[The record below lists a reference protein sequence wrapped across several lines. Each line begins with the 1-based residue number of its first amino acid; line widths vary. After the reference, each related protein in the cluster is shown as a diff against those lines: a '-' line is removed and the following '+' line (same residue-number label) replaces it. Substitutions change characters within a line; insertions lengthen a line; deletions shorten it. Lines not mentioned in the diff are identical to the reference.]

1 MPRFGERLMHAWNA
15 FNGRDRP
22 EKYVDYGP
30 GYSTRPDRL
39 RLTRGNERSIVTAV
53 YNRIGID
60 CASVAIRHVRVDEN
74 ERYLETIHSGLN
86 ECLSVEANKDQTGRA
101 FVQDAIMS
109 MCDEGVIAIVPVD
122 TDIRPINNG
131 GFDIRSMRTA
141 KIVQWYPDEVR
152 VSIWNDRKGIKEELT
167 LPKKMVAI
175 VENPL
180 YAVMNEPNSTMQRL
194 IRKLNMLDIVDE
206 QNSSG
211 KMNMIIQLPY
221 TVRTDLQKAR
231 AEERRKNIEMQLT
244 SSKYGIAYADA
255 TEKITQLGGGVQ
267 NGMLEQVDYLTKML
281 YNQLGMTEAVFDG
294 TADEQTMRNY
304 YNRTI
309 EPMLAALTGAMKRSF
324 LTKTAR
330 TQGQS
335 IIYFNEPF
343 KLVPILDLANV
354 SDVLIR
360 NQICTPNEIRGLLG
374 MKPSNDA
381 VADELSNPN
390 VNPINQEQAPEEAP
404 EEMPEQPTEEAPAEE
419 GIWGE

>member
-1 MPRFGERLMHAWNA
+1 
-15 FNGRDRP
+15 
-22 EKYVDYGP
+22 
-30 GYSTRPDRL
+30 
-39 RLTRGNERSIVTAV
+39 
-53 YNRIGID
+53 
-60 CASVAIRHVRVDEN
+60 
-74 ERYLETIHSGLN
+74 
-86 ECLSVEANKDQTGRA
+86 
-101 FVQDAIMS
+101 
-109 MCDEGVIAIVPVD
+109 
-122 TDIRPINNG
+122 
-131 GFDIRSMRTA
+131 
-141 KIVQWYPDEVR
+141 
-152 VSIWNDRKGIKEELT
+152 
-167 LPKKMVAI
+167 
-175 VENPL
+175 
-180 YAVMNEPNSTMQRL
+180 
-194 IRKLNMLDIVDE
+194 
-206 QNSSG
+206 
-211 KMNMIIQLPY
+211 
-221 TVRTDLQKAR
+221 
-231 AEERRKNIEMQLT
+231 MQLT

-390 VNPINQEQAPEEAP
+390 VNPINQEQAPEDAP

>member
-30 GYSTRPDRL
+30 GYSTRPDRR

-390 VNPINQEQAPEEAP
+390 INPINQEPAPEEAS

>member
-30 GYSTRPDRL
+30 GYSTRPDRP

-60 CASVAIRHVRVDEN
+60 CACVAIRHVRVDEN

-390 VNPINQEQAPEEAP
+390 VNPIKQEQAPEEAS

>member
-22 EKYVDYGP
+22 EKYVDHGP
-30 GYSTRPDRL
+30 GYSIRPDRP

-267 NGMLEQVDYLTKML
+267 NGMLGQVDYLTKML

>member
-22 EKYVDYGP
+22 EKYVDHGP
-30 GYSTRPDRL
+30 GYSVRPDRP

-141 KIVQWYPDEVR
+141 KIIQWYPDEVR

-390 VNPINQEQAPEEAP
+390 VNPINQEQAPEEAS

>member
-22 EKYVDYGP
+22 EKYVDHGP
-30 GYSTRPDRL
+30 GYSVRPDRP

-231 AEERRKNIEMQLT
+231 AEERRKSIEMQLT
-244 SSKYGIAYADA
+244 ASKYGIAYADA

-390 VNPINQEQAPEEAP
+390 VNPINQEQTPEEAP